1 MKKIQNTLIL
11 AFALAFV
18 FMHSCKEAETVSP
31 DPVDTTTTGAK
42 ATYALDAAPVF
53 NASCATSGCHTA
65 GAGIGS
71 LASYDNAKA
80 FTQGGKVL
88 KAMKHQ
94 SGAKAMPQGSPKLA
108 DDKIA
113 KIEAWINDGYLP

>member
-1 MKKIQNTLIL
+1 
-11 AFALAFV
+11 
-18 FMHSCKEAETVSP
+18 MHSCKEAETVTP
-31 DPVDTTTTGAK
+31 DPVDTTTTAAK

-53 NASCATSGCHTA
+53 NASCAGCHTA
-65 GAGIGS
+65 GSAIGS

-94 SGAKAMPQGSPKLA
+94 SGAKAMPQGGAKLA